1 MYKTIFIFYLARLTI
16 AILPSHHSLKCTR
29 CKYYKNN
36 NKCGRFIKIDNEFKR
51 LVNNPKYVIDDGFY
65 PYVDVV
71 RENENLCGINATEF
85 KPIF

>member
-1 MYKTIFIFYLARLTI
+1 MYKAIFIFYLVKLSG
-16 AILPSHHSLKCTR
+16 AILHSHHYLKCSR

-36 NKCGRFIKIDNEFKR
+36 NKCSKFIKINSEFKR

-65 PYVDVV
+65 PHVDEV
-71 RENENLCGINATEF
+71 RLNEQYCGMNATEF